1 MAESRAD
8 LRYQPLCKNL
18 TEVVYF
24 PYEQDSR
31 NDVPVKQL
39 ISIIDHYIE
48 TNDTRPNNNQLLSA
62 NIKTERLDRG
72 ELSGIGEETFGDT
85 GEEDVP
91 EPMGDF

>member
-8 LRYQPLCKNL
+8 LRYSPLCKNL
-18 TEVVYF
+18 TEVVCF

-39 ISIIDHYIE
+39 VSIIDHYIK
-48 TNDTRPNNNQLLSA
+48 TNDTRPNNQLLSA
-62 NIKTERLDRG
+62 NIKTQGLDRG
-72 ELSGIGEETFGDT
+72 EFSGTGEEIDGDS